1 MFEENMVVC
10 CESYVGAVG
19 GSEGVKLEQPVW
31 ITAEGPL
38 LLSDTPLEDDYD

>member
-1 MFEENMVVC
+1 
-10 CESYVGAVG
+10 
-19 GSEGVKLEQPVW
+19 VKLEQPVW